1 MRRKR
6 KSVKFKELPKGNTE
20 YARGLFGDA
29 STFKSIPT
37 ELLSLIFE
45 FAAGGSPLL
54 LPCFREPRAPRVAI
68 PALLSQVCRR
78 WRYIAIQ
85 TLWHRLSFG
94 FGYSGRYLHLPVP
107 YRDKLEHCLNLISP
121 YRLLDI
127 ELHACER
134 LPQGVL
140 QNIVVEN
147 APRLRFLHVDLDE
160 ESTEIFMRLPHHMFP
175 VLKDLSI
182 HFVGQKFT
190 LFLEGSVDDFTPI
203 AQLAPGLTRFGFSAQ
218 ALFHPLSLG
227 VNLGQLQ
234 SLSLDMRVQQN
245 QFFEDILPLLSGTL
259 QSLKLKLF
267 AKGLQSSSDLSRK
280 AYSIINFRC
289 LSECRLTFPTYMALT
304 QFFLQVKLPAL
315 KDLSLTAAFC
325 YTPNEAYSSLFH
337 YTLLSAFRGFDIQLN
352 SLELSR
358 ILELTNGYLMS
369 LLVNHGTR
377 LTSLNITGCTGNGT
391 KELFQSEDITL
402 LPKLTA
408 FTSYGLEET
417 LFRPLVQFIMRRT
430 DRAWDGPSRVKEV
443 RLSTSSH
450 LQYNRAYAHYGN
462 ELILAAKA
470 WREVGVDVFLSCVN
484 GCTAWDWVFMS
495 DNYQKNS
502 DKTSDGVQVPRG
514 REHNYGVL

>member
-1 MRRKR
+1 
-6 KSVKFKELPKGNTE
+6 
-20 YARGLFGDA
+20 
-29 STFKSIPT
+29 
-37 ELLSLIFE
+37 
-45 FAAGGSPLL
+45 
-54 LPCFREPRAPRVAI
+54 
-68 PALLSQVCRR
+68 
-78 WRYIAIQ
+78 
-85 TLWHRLSFG
+85 
-94 FGYSGRYLHLPVP
+94 
-107 YRDKLEHCLNLISP
+107 
-121 YRLLDI
+121 
-127 ELHACER
+127 
-134 LPQGVL
+134 
-140 QNIVVEN
+140 
-147 APRLRFLHVDLDE
+147 
-160 ESTEIFMRLPHHMFP
+160 MRLPHHMFP
-175 VLKDLSI
+175 VLKDISI

-190 LFLEGSVDDFTPI
+190 LFLEGSADDFTPI

-218 ALFHPLSLG
+218 ALFHPLFLG

-259 QSLKLKLF
+259 QSFTLKLF
-267 AKGLQSSSDLSRK
+267 AK
-280 AYSIINFRC
+280 
-289 LSECRLTFPTYMALT
+289 
-304 QFFLQVKLPAL
+304 VKLPAL

-369 LLVNHGTR
+369 LLVNYGTR

-470 WREVGVDVFLSCVN
+470 WRQVGVDVFLSCVN